1 VCNPLVFNKE
11 VDNYWAFYNGLLA
24 YGTDT
29 NTTVFAETLTEGH
42 DAWDDA
48 YAEHQ
53 RLLDAAENGITV
65 STTNAVLYFNEKI
78 LDQKVMSGY
87 QGGYFIIPDYAVWN
101 GETYFT
107 DKTWGGETYANTY
120 ADGETVTL
128 QAPEAVTN
136 VTDRIALTCVGWLV
150 ETYGANGWEEVNSGE
165 GNEASF
171 EVAADTTYRVKWFW
185 DPSAVLLKVWAKEDQ
200 LGRVVPEGK
209 DGIWCAYGEELSVV
223 AVPNNKSGKP
233 KFEEWMEGSTLNRW
247 IGGTNDCEMAG
258 SAITIPTDWPR
269 DIVAHFITNPGN
281 VAGWN
286 DKFTLEIASSPAE
299 IEASPSPFGYGTQEV
314 LSGPTGVVVPD
325 TWTDATGGVW
335 QCTGWTGTGSV
346 PESGEGT
353 AAGFDLAQNSSI
365 TWQWEPMPPEPPE
378 PPTPTPPD
386 PPIGPVEGGV
396 TNSALVIFSTN
407 GTQLAVQ
414 TRISNAVAGYWYS
427 IWSADEVAGP
437 YAFVS
442 GTYEGTAKQKVE
454 DPVPELLVLTI
465 VFDPVEAAKFY
476 RVVVTEEDPEN

>member
-1 VCNPLVFNKE
+1 
-11 VDNYWAFYNGLLA
+11 
-24 YGTDT
+24 
-29 NTTVFAETLTEGH
+29 
-42 DAWDDA
+42 
-48 YAEHQ
+48 
-53 RLLDAAENGITV
+53 
-65 STTNAVLYFNEKI
+65 
-78 LDQKVMSGY
+78 
-87 QGGYFIIPDYAVWN
+87 
-101 GETYFT
+101 
-107 DKTWGGETYANTY
+107 
-120 ADGETVTL
+120 
-128 QAPEAVTN
+128 
-136 VTDRIALTCVGWLV
+136 
-150 ETYGANGWEEVNSGE
+150 
-165 GNEASF
+165 
-171 EVAADTTYRVKWFW
+171 
-185 DPSAVLLKVWAKEDQ
+185 
-200 LGRVVPEGK
+200 
-209 DGIWCAYGEELSVV
+209 
-223 AVPNNKSGKP
+223 
-233 KFEEWMEGSTLNRW
+233 MEGSTLNRW

-386 PPIGPVEGGV
+386 PPIGPVDGGV

-414 TRISNAVAGYWYS
+414 TRISNAKAGYWYS
-427 IWSADEVAGP
+427 IWSADEVDGQYSYVTGP
-437 YAFVS
+437 
-442 GTYEGTAKQKVE
+442 YEGTAKQKVE
-454 DPVPELLVLTI
+454 DPAPELLVLTI

-476 RVVVTEEDPEN
+476 RVVVTEEEPEED